1 MRSPAPL
8 RLFVY
13 GSLRADAQ
21 AWTDRAAGPHAALA
35 AAADLE
41 GPASVAGRLHAVAW
55 YPALVPARDADS
67 RVRGDVWSLCDP
79 AVLDLLDA
87 FEGAE
92 YARELHPVVLDDGLE
107 VTAFLYRYLPSL
119 EGVPLIPS
127 GDYLDWI
134 RSPS

>member
-1 MRSPAPL
+1 VSSPAPVH
-8 RLFVY
+8 LFVY

-21 AWTDRAAGPHAALA
+21 AWTTRAAAPHAALA

-41 GPASVAGRLHAVAW
+41 GTASVAGRLHAVAW
-55 YPALVPARDADS
+55 YPALVPARDGN
-67 RVRGDVWSLCDP
+67 RVRGEVWRIRDL

-87 FEGAE
+87 FEGSE
-92 YARELHPVVLDDGLE
+92 YARELHPAALDDGPE

-127 GDYLDWI
+127 GDYLDWV
-134 RSPS
+134 RSPT

>member
-1 MRSPAPL
+1 MSSPAPV

-21 AWTDRAAGPHAALA
+21 AWTDRAAAPHAALSF
-35 AAADLE
+35 AADLE

-55 YPALVPARDADS
+55 YPALVPALNGA
-67 RVRGDVWSLCDP
+67 RVRGEVWRIRDL

-92 YARELHPVVLDDGLE
+92 YVRELHSVVLDDGPE
-107 VTAFLYRYLPSL
+107 VTAFLYRYLSAL

-127 GDYLDWI
+127 GDYLDWV